1 MNYTIVGKNIEI
13 TDGMRDYAIKKLSRI
28 EVFADNY
35 DNSTIRV
42 VVKVHPHEQKVEIS
56 APVDGKTVRA
66 EESSDDFYESI
77 DLAID
82 KLEDQIRRNK
92 TRKLKKKKYD
102 KRHKMDMYD
111 DYDFYD

>member
-13 TDGMRDYAIKKLSRI
+13 TEGMREYAIKKLARI

-56 APVDGKTVRA
+56 APVDGRTVRA

-92 TRKLKKKKYD
+92 TKRLNRRKRGRNK
-102 KRHKMDMYD
+102 KMDMYD